1 MLPLTPLIN
10 ALRAVMLDGVSL
22 ASQWA
27 EMALLAGWGLVTF
40 VLALKW
46 FRWS

>member
-1 MLPLTPLIN
+1 
-10 ALRAVMLDGVSL
+10 MLDGVSL

-27 EMALLAGWGLVTF
+27 ELALLAGWGLVTF
-40 VLALKW
+40 VLALRW